1 MSNKKHPGGRPPA
14 KILTD
19 NFTGPEKL
27 ITSLV
32 EKYGNAIIALQ
43 LAAMVNALKDK
54 MTSLPISART
64 RPLKTLAVTLFSIV
78 QA

>member
-1 MSNKKHPGGRPPA
+1 VVDRQPKFSLIISADLRR
-14 KILTD
+14 
-19 NFTGPEKL
+19 L

-43 LAAMVNALKDK
+43 LAAMINPLKDK
-54 MTSLPISART
+54 ITSLPMSART
-64 RPLKTLAVTLFSIV
+64 HPLKTLVVTLFSIV

>member
-1 MSNKKHPGGRPPA
+1 VVDRQPKFSLIISPDLRR
-14 KILTD
+14 
-19 NFTGPEKL
+19 L

-54 MTSLPISART
+54 ITSLPMSART
-64 RPLKTLAVTLFSIV
+64 HPLKTLAVTLFSIV